1 MIKIAAF
8 IIVLVFFTVPF
19 YAQSGRTKS
28 YSESFPQS
36 QVINTEENKPEEKP
50 QTDDDEIII
59 NTELVLIPVQVA
71 DKKGKSVTDLKRY
84 EFKIFENGIE
94 QEIEYFSKQEQPFTV
109 ALILD
114 MSYSSVFKVN
124 EIQNAAKVFV
134 EQLRSDDKVMI
145 VSFDK
150 DVRILCEPT
159 NNKKVMRLAIEATK
173 IASGT
178 SLYTALDL
186 VLNQKLSRIPGRKAV
201 VLLSDG
207 VDTSSRNKNA
217 SDIIDSVLAGDS
229 VFYSIRYDTYDDVQK
244 NRKKDAQIFYDENDR
259 PYIVEKPP
267 QKGEKES
274 DYREAADFLKTIGN
288 ETGGRVYRVTSAF
301 NLSQSFADIANELR
315 RIYSIGY
322 YPKNTSSNSE
332 TKNIN
337 VRVYRPDLK
346 VQARKIYKTHW

>member
-1 MIKIAAF
+1 MYIFAASIF
-8 IIVLVFFTVPF
+8 IISLFVAPLL
-19 YAQSGRTKS
+19 AQSGRTKN

-36 QVINTEENKPEEKP
+36 QVINAEENKQDVRTKA
-50 QTDDDEIII
+50 DDDEIII
-59 NTELVLIPVQVA
+59 NTELVVVPVQIT
-71 DKKGKSVTDLKRY
+71 DKKGKSIVDIKRG

-94 QEIEYFSKQEQPFTV
+94 QEIEYFSNQEQPFTV

-114 MSYSSVFKVN
+114 MSYSSIFKLD
-124 EIQNAAKVFV
+124 EIQNAAKVFT
-134 EQLRSDDKVMI
+134 EQLRPNDKVMI

-178 SLYTALDL
+178 SLYMALDL
-186 VLNQKLSRIPGRKAV
+186 VLNQKFNQISGRKAV

-207 VDTSSRNKNA
+207 VDTSSRNVEA
-217 SDIIDSVLAGDS
+217 SDIINSVLTGDA

-244 NRKKDAQIFYDENDR
+244 NRKKDAQIFYDENNR
-259 PYIVEKPP
+259 PYIVERPY

-274 DYREAADFLKTIGN
+274 DYKNAAEFLKTIGK
-288 ETGGRVYRVTSAF
+288 ESGGKVYTVNSNT
-301 NLSQSFADIANELR
+301 NLSQSFANIANELR

-322 YPKNTSSNSE
+322 YPKNTSSKSV

-337 VRVYRPDLK
+337 VRVYRPDLNIRTK
-346 VQARKIYKTHW
+346 RFYKTQ